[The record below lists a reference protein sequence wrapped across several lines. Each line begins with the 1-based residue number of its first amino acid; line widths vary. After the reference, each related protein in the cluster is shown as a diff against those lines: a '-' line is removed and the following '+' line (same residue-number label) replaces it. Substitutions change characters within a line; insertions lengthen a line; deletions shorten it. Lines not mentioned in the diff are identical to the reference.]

1 MLIWSKITGYIKI
14 IWLICT
20 VIVIISLFCLFLM
33 RPLFGRLK
41 VLSHATCYGSF
52 LLFLRLYFR
61 DWNRF
66 LLSVNATVGKDWHGL
81 KLKKV
86 GPTLLSFNLYLQ
98 IKITKNKTHCYC
110 FLVKF
115 VWYRFVNF
123 LKKRYRVILCF
134 GKRTKQWMSSAQNW
148 PKTYQHMYLQLER
161 LNKWVHN
168 PRSFIPGKLVLYIS
182 RPFSK
187 FHSRPFARRS
197 VYR

>member
-1 MLIWSKITGYIKI
+1 
-14 IWLICT
+14 
-20 VIVIISLFCLFLM
+20 M

-52 LLFLRLYFR
+52 LLFWRLYFR

-98 IKITKNKTHCYC
+98 MKITKNKIHCYC

-115 VWYRFVNF
+115 VWYGFVNF
-123 LKKRYRVILCF
+123 LKNATEWFCVLVKELSSECLQHRIDL
-134 GKRTKQWMSSAQNW
+134 KQQYPRDIKPLSPESTQ
-148 PKTYQHMYLQLER
+148 KYIHR
-161 LNKWVHN
+161 L
-168 PRSFIPGKLVLYIS
+168 
-182 RPFSK
+182 
-187 FHSRPFARRS
+187 
-197 VYR
+197 

>member
-1 MLIWSKITGYIKI
+1 M
-14 IWLICT
+14 IWLICA

-33 RPLFGRLK
+33 RPLFGRLN
-41 VLSHATCYGSF
+41 VLNHATCYGSF

-66 LLSVNATVGKDWHGL
+66 LLSVNATVGRDWHGL

-98 IKITKNKTHCYC
+98 IKITKNKIHCHC

-123 LKKRYRVILCF
+123 LKKRYRVILCV
-134 GKRTKQWMSSAQNW
+134 KELSSECLQHRIDLKQQYPRDIKPLSPESTQ
-148 PKTYQHMYLQLER
+148 KYIHR
-161 LNKWVHN
+161 L
-168 PRSFIPGKLVLYIS
+168 
-182 RPFSK
+182 
-187 FHSRPFARRS
+187 
-197 VYR
+197 

>member
-1 MLIWSKITGYIKI
+1 
-14 IWLICT
+14 
-20 VIVIISLFCLFLM
+20 M
-33 RPLFGRLK
+33 RPLFGRLN
-41 VLSHATCYGSF
+41 VLNHATCYGSF

-66 LLSVNATVGKDWHGL
+66 LLSVNATVGRDWHGL

-98 IKITKNKTHCYC
+98 IKITKNKIHCHC

-123 LKKRYRVILCF
+123 LKKRYRVILSI

-148 PKTYQHMYLQLER
+148 PKTAL
-161 LNKWVHN
+161 
-168 PRSFIPGKLVLYIS
+168 P
-182 RPFSK
+182 
-187 FHSRPFARRS
+187 RRS
-197 VYR
+197 AEIVRFEKLYWSFLTVNLNLHFWRFIRSLTLKLLTFLSSTFD